1 MKKKIFLSLIGIGI
15 GAALL
20 TLLFLTVGFWR
31 TLRAQT
37 MTVLQDTVTV
47 IAAKANRTDDII
59 EFIEETAEASNHR
72 LRFTWIGHD
81 GRVLYETDHNAAQM
95 ENHGNRP
102 EVVRALKEVDGV
114 AARQSLPWTTL
125 RTMRRGVCPTDRSCE
140 QPFARIRFTRPISVS
155 FLIS

>member
-47 IAAKANRTDDII
+47 IAAKATRT
-59 EFIEETAEASNHR
+59 
-72 LRFTWIGHD
+72 G
-81 GRVLYETDHNAAQM
+81 
-95 ENHGNRP
+95 
-102 EVVRALKEVDGV
+102 
-114 AARQSLPWTTL
+114 
-125 RTMRRGVCPTDRSCE
+125 
-140 QPFARIRFTRPISVS
+140 
-155 FLIS
+155 

>member
-1 MKKKIFLSLIGIGI
+1 MSQNHEKKIFLSLIGIGI

-47 IAAKANRTDDII
+47 IAAKATRTDDII

-81 GRVLYETDHNAAQM
+81 GRVLYETDYSAAQM
-95 ENHGNRP
+95 EIMAI
-102 EVVRALKEVDGV
+102 VRKLCE
-114 AARQSLPWTTL
+114 PL
-125 RTMRRGVCPTDRSCE
+125 RK
-140 QPFARIRFTRPISVS
+140 
-155 FLIS
+155 

>member
-47 IAAKANRTDDII
+47 IAAKATRTDDII

-81 GRVLYETDHNAAQM
+81 GRVLYETDSALPKWKIMAI
-95 ENHGNRP
+95 
-102 EVVRALKEVDGV
+102 VRKLCE
-114 AARQSLPWTTL
+114 PL
-125 RTMRRGVCPTDRSCE
+125 RK
-140 QPFARIRFTRPISVS
+140 
-155 FLIS
+155 

>member
-1 MKKKIFLSLIGIGI
+1 MSQNHEKENLFESYWHWNRCS
-15 GAALL
+15 LL

-47 IAAKANRTDDII
+47 IAAKATRTDDII

-81 GRVLYETDHNAAQM
+81 GRVLYETDYSAAQM
-95 ENHGNRP
+95 ENHAI
-102 EVVRALKEVDGV
+102 VRKLCE
-114 AARQSLPWTTL
+114 PL
-125 RTMRRGVCPTDRSCE
+125 RK
-140 QPFARIRFTRPISVS
+140 
-155 FLIS
+155 

>member
-47 IAAKANRTDDII
+47 IAAKATRTDDII
-59 EFIEETAEASNHR
+59 EFIEETAEASKSSPS
-72 LRFTWIGHD
+72 
-81 GRVLYETDHNAAQM
+81 LY
-95 ENHGNRP
+95 
-102 EVVRALKEVDGV
+102 VDWSRW
-114 AARQSLPWTTL
+114 ARSL
-125 RTMRRGVCPTDRSCE
+125 
-140 QPFARIRFTRPISVS
+140 
-155 FLIS
+155 